1 MLLIFTA
8 AAFLIT
14 TGVAISGYY
23 FLTAD
28 SPVEQRLRDVVPE
41 SALTRPRPKPE
52 RGVGPI
58 GRFLAA
64 IGSLTAGNNDK
75 TLSKLLTTAGR
86 RGPTAL
92 FAFVGLRTI
101 LSVGPALLY
110 LVPRISR
117 GEPFARTLG
126 FALFI
131 WALAHTIIMYLLR
144 RAAQQRVLSM
154 QRALPDSLD
163 LMVVC
168 LEAGLG
174 LTATI
179 ARVGEERSA
188 MNDPLGQEFSQ
199 VSRELRDG
207 RSREE
212 ALRALGER
220 NGVTDLTALVGL
232 IVQADR
238 LGASMAKTLRAHADV
253 LRVKRRQRA
262 EEAARKLPIKILF
275 PLALFILPA
284 LFIVAIGPSIL
295 RIGDLIGIVNTR
307 AASKRAR

>member
-1 MLLIFTA
+1 MVVIFA
-8 AAFLIT
+8 FAAFIIT
-14 TGVAISGYY
+14 TFVVVSGYY

-28 SPVEQRLRDVVPE
+28 NPVEQRLRDMVPE
-41 SALTRPRPKPE
+41 SALTRRVPKVE
-52 RGVGPI
+52 SRGPGI
-58 GRFLAA
+58 FSRFLSS

-75 TLSKLLTTAGR
+75 SLTKLLTTAGY
-86 RGPTAL
+86 RGQTAL
-92 FAFVGLRTI
+92 FTFVGLRTI
-101 LSVGPALLY
+101 LSVGPALIY
-110 LVPRISR
+110 LIPRISR
-117 GEPFARTLG
+117 GEPFVKTIGL
-126 FALFI
+126 ALFI
-131 WALAHTIIMYLLR
+131 WAIAHLVVMTFLR
-144 RAAQQRVLSM
+144 RAAKQRVLSM

-179 ARVGEERSA
+179 ARVGEERAA
-188 MNDPLGQEFSQ
+188 MKDPLGEEFSQ

-220 NGVTDLTALVGL
+220 NGVDDLTALIGL

-238 LGASMAKTLRAHADV
+238 LGASMAKTLRSHADV

-295 RIGDLIGIVNTR
+295 RIGDLIGIVNNR
-307 AASKRAR
+307 GR

>member
-1 MLLIFTA
+1 MVVILAF
-8 AAFLIT
+8 AAFIVT
-14 TGVAISGYY
+14 TFVVVSGYF

-28 SPVEQRLRDVVPE
+28 NPMEQRLRTVVPE
-41 SALTRPRPKPE
+41 SVLKRPLAKADS
-52 RGVGPI
+52 RGPSVAS
-58 GRFLAA
+58 RFLTA

-75 TLSKLLTTAGR
+75 SLAKLLTTAGY
-86 RGPTAL
+86 RGQTAV
-92 FAFVGLRTI
+92 FTFVGLRTL
-101 LSVGPALLY
+101 LSVGPALAY
-110 LVPRISR
+110 LIPRISR
-117 GEPFARTLG
+117 GEPFARTVG
-126 FALFI
+126 MGLFI
-131 WALAHTIIMYLLR
+131 WAIGHLLVMMFLR
-144 RAAQQRVLSM
+144 RRARQRVLSM

-188 MNDPLGQEFSQ
+188 MKDPLGEEFSQ

-207 RSREE
+207 RSRED
-212 ALRALGER
+212 ALRALADR
-220 NGVTDLTALVGL
+220 NGVDDLTALIGL

-238 LGASMAKTLRAHADV
+238 LGASMAKTLRSHADV

-284 LFIVAIGPSIL
+284 LFIVAIGPSVL
-295 RIGDLIGIVNTR
+295 RIKDLIGIVRTR
-307 AASKRAR
+307 GH

>member
-1 MLLIFTA
+1 MLLIFTV
-8 AAFLIT
+8 AAFLVT
-14 TGVAISGYY
+14 TGVVLSGYF

-28 SPVEQRLRDVVPE
+28 SPVEQRLRNVVPE
-41 SALTRPRPKPE
+41 SALARTAVKPRRE
-52 RGVGPI
+52 GLGPI
-58 GRFLAA
+58 GRVLNA

-75 TLSKLLTTAGR
+75 SLTKLLTTAGY
-86 RGPTAL
+86 RGQSAL
-92 FAFVGLRTI
+92 FVFVGARTL
-101 LSVGPALLY
+101 LSLVPALAY

-117 GEPFARTLG
+117 GEPFAKTMA
-126 FALFI
+126 FALVI
-131 WALAHTIIMYLLR
+131 WGVGHILCMTMLR
-144 RAAQQRVLSM
+144 RRSRRRILQVQN
-154 QRALPDSLD
+154 ALPDSLD

-188 MNDPLGQEFSQ
+188 MNDPLGDEFST

-207 RSREE
+207 RSREDS
-212 ALRALGER
+212 LRALGER
-220 NGVTDLTALVGL
+220 NGVEDLTALVGL

-253 LRVKRRQRA
+253 LRTKRRQRA

-284 LFIVAIGPSIL
+284 LFVVAIGPSVL
-295 RIGDLIGIVNTR
+295 RISDLVQIMNQGR
-307 AASKRAR
+307 HR

>member
-1 MLLIFTA
+1 MVVILAF
-8 AAFLIT
+8 AAFIVT
-14 TGVAISGYY
+14 TFVVVSGYF

-28 SPVEQRLRDVVPE
+28 NPMEQRLRTVVPE
-41 SALTRPRPKPE
+41 SVLKRPLAKADS
-52 RGVGPI
+52 RGPSVAS
-58 GRFLAA
+58 RFLTA

-75 TLSKLLTTAGR
+75 SLAKLLTTAGY
-86 RGPTAL
+86 RGQTAV
-92 FAFVGLRTI
+92 FTFVGLRTL
-101 LSVGPALLY
+101 LSVGPALAY
-110 LVPRISR
+110 LIPRISR
-117 GEPFARTLG
+117 GEPFARTVG
-126 FALFI
+126 MGLFI
-131 WALAHTIIMYLLR
+131 WAIGHLLVMMFLR
-144 RAAQQRVLSM
+144 RRARQRVLSM

-188 MNDPLGQEFSQ
+188 MNDPLGEEFSQ

-207 RSREE
+207 RSRED
-212 ALRALGER
+212 ALRALADR
-220 NGVTDLTALVGL
+220 NGVDDLTALIGL

-238 LGASMAKTLRAHADV
+238 LGASMAKTLRSHADV

-284 LFIVAIGPSIL
+284 LFIVAIGPSVL
-295 RIGDLIGIVNTR
+295 RIKDLIGIVRTR
-307 AASKRAR
+307 GH

>member
-1 MLLIFTA
+1 MLFIFTL

-14 TGVAISGYY
+14 TGVVISGY
-23 FLTAD
+23 FLLTAE
-28 SPVEQRLRDVVPE
+28 SPVEQRLRTVVPE
-41 SALTRPRPKPE
+41 SAIARAQPKKE
-52 RGVGPI
+52 RNA
-58 GRFLAA
+58 LAPLARLFGA
-64 IGSLTAGNNDK
+64 IGSLAAGNNEQSL
-75 TLSKLLTTAGR
+75 TKLLTTAGYR
-86 RGPTAL
+86 SPNAL
-92 FAFVGLRTI
+92 LVFVGIRTVVS
-101 LSVGPALLY
+101 LVPALAY

-117 GEPFARTLG
+117 GEPFGKTLLV
-126 FALFI
+126 ALMI
-131 WALAHTIIMYLLR
+131 WGILHVFCMYLLR
-144 RAAQQRVLSM
+144 RRSRQRILSL
-154 QRALPDSLD
+154 QSALPDSLD

-188 MNDPLGQEFSQ
+188 MNDPLGDEFSQ

-207 RSREE
+207 RPRED

-220 NGVTDLTALVGL
+220 NGVEDLTALVGL
-232 IVQADR
+232 IIQADK

-253 LRVKRRQRA
+253 LRTKRRQRA

-284 LFIVAIGPSIL
+284 LFVVAIGPSVL
-295 RIGDLIGIVNTR
+295 RIGDLVAIINNRGH
-307 AASKRAR
+307 